1 MPPVLASFAVADF
14 TVDSLNAST
23 AFLGS
28 IIIGNGV
35 NPNIIWLSRY
45 FEERRGGADVRDG
58 IFGAHT
64 NTWLATMIAS
74 GAAALAY
81 GSLMIPDFRGFRDFG
96 IIGGVGMVF
105 CWISSLTIL
114 PAALLAHRDGR

>member
-1 MPPVLASFAVADF
+1 
-14 TVDSLNAST
+14 
-23 AFLGS
+23 
-28 IIIGNGV
+28 
-35 NPNIIWLSRY
+35 
-45 FEERRGGADVRDG
+45 
-58 IFGAHT
+58 
-64 NTWLATMIAS
+64 MIAS

-81 GSLMIPDFRGFRDFG
+81 GSLMITDFRGFRDFA

>member
-1 MPPVLASFAVADF
+1 MLLGTGLVPPVLASFAVADI

-45 FEERRGGADVRDG
+45 FEQRRRGSDVSDA
-58 IFGAHT
+58 ILSTHQ
-64 NTWLATMIAS
+64 NTWLATMTAS

-81 GSLMIPDFRGFRDFG
+81 GSLMITDFRGFHDFG
-96 IIGGVGMVF
+96 IIGGVGMVL
-105 CWISSLTIL
+105 CWISAITS
-114 PAALLAHRDGR
+114 